1 MHILT
6 FNLCI
11 LQECFSMHAH
21 KEVDYVVAVGCWD
34 EGFWIAGLGPVAFLS
49 VGLALNQNP

>member
-1 MHILT
+1 
-6 FNLCI
+6 
-11 LQECFSMHAH
+11 MHAH
-21 KEVDYVVAVGCWD
+21 EEVDYVVADGCWD

>member
-1 MHILT
+1 
-6 FNLCI
+6 
-11 LQECFSMHAH
+11 MHAH